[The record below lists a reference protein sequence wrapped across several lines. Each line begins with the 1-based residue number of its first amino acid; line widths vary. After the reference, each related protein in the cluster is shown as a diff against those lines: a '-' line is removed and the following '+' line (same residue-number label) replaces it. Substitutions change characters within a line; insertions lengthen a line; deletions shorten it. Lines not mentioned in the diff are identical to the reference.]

1 MISRLREIE
10 DAYTELFCE
19 KQSFSGR
26 DIFSDSTIPG
36 MYCHNFVLFQDV
48 ANQEGI
54 RAYISDCLQEMN
66 SEGKDFLKFVF
77 HPNLKVPPEL
87 LEWAEKLGFEV
98 SYIKYMSM
106 LVPPDI
112 VPVEKNGCVV
122 RRAETADEI
131 DMGLECAAKYRP
143 SSITA
148 AKLKQKRE
156 AYLNK
161 SLLFYICYV
170 NGSPVGFCDWF
181 EKEDIVKFEEFVILE
196 EHKGKGYGTR
206 ILRKMLAD
214 AVAEGKKYA
223 YVVTD
228 AQGKEHNLYYKMGF
242 DFVGEEM
249 ELFII
254 K

>member
-19 KQSFSGR
+19 KQSFHGR

-48 ANQEGI
+48 ANQEDI
-54 RAYISDCLQEMN
+54 RTYISNCLQDMK
-66 SEGKDFLKFVF
+66 STGKDFLKFVF
-77 HPNLKVPPEL
+77 HPNIQVPHEL
-87 LEWAEKLGFEV
+87 LEWAEKLGFEI
-98 SYIKYMSM
+98 SCIKYMYMPVS
-106 LVPPDI
+106 LGI
-112 VPVEKNGCVV
+112 APVEEDSCAV
-122 RRAETADEI
+122 RRAETANEI
-131 DMGLECAAKYRP
+131 DMGLECAAKYSP
-143 SSITA
+143 SSITV

-181 EKEDIVKFEEFVILE
+181 EKEGIVKFEEFVILE
-196 EHKGKGYGTR
+196 EHQGKGYGT
-206 ILRKMLAD
+206 KMLQKLLAD
-214 AVAEGKKYA
+214 AAMQGIQYA

-228 AQGKEHNLYYKMGF
+228 AQGKEHNLYYKTGF
-242 DFVGEEM
+242 DFIGEET
-249 ELFII
+249 ELFIM